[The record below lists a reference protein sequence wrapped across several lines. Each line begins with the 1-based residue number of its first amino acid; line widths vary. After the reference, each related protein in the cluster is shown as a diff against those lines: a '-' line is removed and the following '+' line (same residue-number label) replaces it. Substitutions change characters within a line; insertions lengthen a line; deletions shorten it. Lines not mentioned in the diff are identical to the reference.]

1 MFVNVQYTKTL
12 VPPKWRFLSMR
23 IFFQIQIWT
32 PIRTPFW
39 NIKPTTPNSF
49 LAKDSTWKMA
59 FLTKWWRKTFTTC
72 ISMVF
77 QKNTSWATLFEWVG
91 GVTRSVWRVKFW
103 HFTVQQRQQILQ
115 AGDQTCAVSRK
126 FHGRLLLRFLVRW
139 CYGRLE
145 CDRSWYLSAF
155 LK

>member
-1 MFVNVQYTKTL
+1 
-12 VPPKWRFLSMR
+12 MR

-32 PIRTPFW
+32 PTRTPSR
-39 NIKPTTPNSF
+39 NTKPTTPNSF
-49 LAKDSTWKMA
+49 LARDSTWKIT
-59 FLTKWWRKTFTTC
+59 FLTKLWRMTFTTC

-77 QKNTSWATLFEWVG
+77 QKNTSWATLFEWVA
-91 GVTRSVWRVKFW
+91 GVIARLGWRMTFW

-139 CYGRLE
+139 RYGRLE
-145 CDRSWYLSAF
+145 CDRSWYLLDF